1 MILRQS
7 MGDAILRSIP
17 QKGIYHFDVIL
28 QHMSDTTMQ
37 NVLVGTVIV
46 KIKGDKISTYEYSCN
61 YIKRELG
68 YVAIMSIAK
77 EIAIKQAQEIE
88 KFITD

>member
-46 KIKGDKISTYEYSCN
+46 KIKGNKISTYEYSCN

>member
-17 QKGIYHFDVIL
+17 QKGIYHFDVVL

-37 NVLVGTVIV
+37 NILVGTVIV

-88 KFITD
+88 NFITD

>member
-1 MILRQS
+1 MILMQS

-17 QKGIYHFDVIL
+17 QKGIYHFDVVL

-68 YVAIMSIAK
+68 YVAIMSIGK

-88 KFITD
+88 NFITD